1 MWRFVISLSLALL
14 VVTSNGVSNELMKA
28 KSFSLKDQFGNS
40 HELKFPREKITVLA
54 FADRSGSEQLER
66 WIRPL
71 YQRYR
76 EKIDIYGV
84 AELSAVPMIARGFV
98 RSIIRKSSNYP
109 IMLDWE
115 GKVSSDYKYEVGKA
129 NIYVIDEKGLVQ
141 IKKIGTA
148 NDKDLN
154 DLFSKVDYLLK

>member
-1 MWRFVISLSLALL
+1 MWRFVISLLLALL
-14 VVTSNGVSNELMKA
+14 VITSNGISNELMKA

-54 FADRSGSEQLER
+54 FADRSGSDQLEG

-98 RSIIRKSSNYP
+98 RSVIRKSSNYP

-115 GKVSSDYKYEVGKA
+115 GKVSSDNKYEIGKA
-129 NIYVIDEKGLVQ
+129 NIYVIDEKGRIQ
-141 IKKIGTA
+141 IKKVGA
-148 NDKDLN
+148 VNDKDLN
-154 DLFSKVDYLLK
+154 DLFSKIDYLLK

>member
-115 GKVSSDYKYEVGKA
+115 GKVSSDYKYEAGKA
-129 NIYVIDEKGLVQ
+129 NIYIIDEKGRIQL
-141 IKKIGTA
+141 KKVGA
-148 NDKDLN
+148 VNDKDLN
-154 DLFSKVDYLLK
+154 DLFSKIDYLLK

>member
-1 MWRFVISLSLALL
+1 MWRFVISLLLALL
-14 VVTSNGVSNELMKA
+14 VITSNGISNELMKA

-54 FADRSGSEQLER
+54 FADRSGSDQLEG

-98 RSIIRKSSNYP
+98 RSVIRKSSNYP
-109 IMLDWE
+109 IMLDW
-115 GKVSSDYKYEVGKA
+115 
-129 NIYVIDEKGLVQ
+129 
-141 IKKIGTA
+141 GT
-148 NDKDLN
+148 NC
-154 DLFSKVDYLLK
+154 